1 MVLDNEKHFGAEVL
15 PSPERSP
22 ISSTSRPHLTVE
34 PIAENSSVSVNSQC
48 PTPKEEYD
56 PTSTHPFSP
65 FYSHPTTRTSF
76 EQLKST
82 SAVAIKIYETDLEAG
97 SPNRCSNSQPLPC
110 TKDCTAWPGKQHL
123 RQKSL
128 AMKKSRVCSPLRNL
142 SKRQRLWVKILI
154 GIFIVGVAVGV
165 GIGISKATG
174 TGVWKSS
181 TQQTQIGEGS

>member
-1 MVLDNEKHFGAEVL
+1 MVLDDEKQFGAEIL
-15 PSPERSP
+15 PSAEHPAK
-22 ISSTSRPHLTVE
+22 STTARLHLTVE
-34 PIAENSSVSVNSQC
+34 PIAGNSSTNSQS

-97 SPNRCSNSQPLPC
+97 SPVRYSSSQPPPC

-123 RQKSL
+123 KQKSL
-128 AMKKSRVCSPLRNL
+128 AMKKSRVCSPLRSL
-142 SKRQRLWVKILI
+142 SKKQRLWVKILI
-154 GIFIVGVAVGV
+154 GIVIVGLAVGV
-165 GIGISKATG
+165 GVGISKATG
-174 TGVWKSS
+174 TGVWKST
-181 TQQTQIGEGS
+181 TQQAQIGEGS